1 MTTDYRLMF
10 TWQTNQKH
18 CAATNY
24 PAAEPK
30 LSVEFL
36 LLFST
41 FHIFLCMIMSLKCI
55 RLMHL
60 KLNVGPP
67 PLDGPRATHHSLAK
81 SPISWYIFSSSPNLD
96 PRPWGEYPRWKR
108 GDGFPWGKF
117 QPRLWQ
123 QFYSFD
129 LVFMLPC
136 WARRL
141 HLQVCYRG
149 VRLWSRTHTHTHL
162 KPIRQTPHCVWK
174 VCHAY

>member
-1 MTTDYRLMF
+1 MYDHVIKVHQIDAF
-10 TWQTNQKH
+10 K
-18 CAATNY
+18 
-24 PAAEPK
+24 
-30 LSVEFL
+30 V
-36 LLFST
+36 
-41 FHIFLCMIMSLKCI
+41 KCWT
-55 RLMHL
+55 
-60 KLNVGPP
+60 P

-96 PRPWGEYPRWKR
+96 PRPWGECPRWKR

-141 HLQVCYRG
+141 RLQVCYRG
-149 VRLWSRTHTHTHL
+149 VRLWSRTHTHTHIWNQSDRPPTVCGKCAML
-162 KPIRQTPHCVWK
+162 ISSHCTSTTHPHTHTFVITHLWRPSLSGRP
-174 VCHAY
+174 